1 LLRAI
6 FGEKSRNVRDTSFL
20 RLPNAAKG
28 RVVNI
33 KVFTRHKGD
42 DLPPGTNAIIRIYVA
57 QKRKIQVGK

>member
-1 LLRAI
+1 LRAI
-6 FGEKSRNVRDTSFL
+6 FGEKSRNVRDTSL

-57 QKRKIQVGK
+57 QKRKIQVDA